1 LAGSKTDRCSRS
13 KCGGVKKL
21 GSIAIL
27 DPYEAKKRRHRVA
40 FSLERRERAQMV
52 AQVNQTENSWNL
64 KTCEPCDK
72 RTKFNRVHPHK
83 KRRFSTASASER
95 GRAEEVNYALQ
106 MQTKATLA
114 LTRQQPRIRSA
125 EINQAVLCII
135 IFFFFF
141 FARIIK
147 YLTKQGANQIPSNK
161 IHFVDTKRT
170 MGCWLFQCSLPL
182 IAYEV
187 KKSYWG
193 EPLDARLSALLA
205 EKRYRASNRGEPGE
219 PAQLAS

>member
-1 LAGSKTDRCSRS
+1 
-13 KCGGVKKL
+13 
-21 GSIAIL
+21 
-27 DPYEAKKRRHRVA
+27 
-40 FSLERRERAQMV
+40 M
-52 AQVNQTENSWNL
+52 
-64 KTCEPCDK
+64 
-72 RTKFNRVHPHK
+72 HPRK

-187 KKSYWG
+187 KKSYWI
-193 EPLDARLSALLA
+193 ESLDARLSALLA
-205 EKRYRASNRGEPGE
+205 EIHAALPPVDHALQLTKATLHKCTASRRTSARRSRA
-219 PAQLAS
+219 PAPLASGASRIRTRRIRSLGSAS